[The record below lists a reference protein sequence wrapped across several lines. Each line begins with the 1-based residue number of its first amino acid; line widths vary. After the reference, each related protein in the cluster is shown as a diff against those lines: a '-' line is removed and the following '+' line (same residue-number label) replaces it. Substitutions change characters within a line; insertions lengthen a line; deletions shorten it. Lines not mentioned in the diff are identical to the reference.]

1 MLEPHSEERHSRVS
15 KGEIAPASEAEQHE
29 KQRKR
34 KPMKNLGQMMKQAQE
49 MQVRMQEMQA
59 ALESM
64 EVKGASGA
72 GMVTVTMN
80 GKGAARG
87 VDIDASLLNADEKDV
102 LEDLL
107 VAAFNDA
114 RGKVDDHV
122 KEKTAEIM
130 GGLQLPP
137 GLNLP
142 I

>member
-1 MLEPHSEERHSRVS
+1 MLEPHAEERLSRVS
-15 KGEIAPASEAEQHE
+15 KYEVAPPLQSGKHE

-34 KPMKNLGQMMKQAQE
+34 EPMKNLGQMMKQAQE
-49 MQVRMQEMQA
+49 MQVKMQEMQA
-59 ALESM
+59 GLERM
-64 EVKGASGA
+64 EVGGASGG
-72 GMVTVTMN
+72 GMVAVTMN
-80 GKGAARG
+80 GKGAARS
-87 VDIDASLLNADEKDV
+87 VEIDSSLLKADEKDV

-114 RGKVDDHV
+114 RNKVDDQV

-137 GLNLP
+137 GINLP

>member
-1 MLEPHSEERHSRVS
+1 
-15 KGEIAPASEAEQHE
+15 
-29 KQRKR
+29 
-34 KPMKNLGQMMKQAQE
+34 MKNLGQMMKQAQ
-49 MQVRMQEMQA
+49 QMQEKMQQMQA
-59 ALESM
+59 GLESM
-64 EVKGASGA
+64 EVTGAAGG

-80 GKGAARG
+80 GKGAARRVA
-87 VDIDASLLNADEKDV
+87 VDPSLLAGDEKEV

-114 RGKVDDHV
+114 RAKLDAHV

>member
-1 MLEPHSEERHSRVS
+1 
-15 KGEIAPASEAEQHE
+15 
-29 KQRKR
+29 
-34 KPMKNLGQMMKQAQE
+34 MKNLGQMMKQAQE
-49 MQVRMQEMQA
+49 MQVKMQDMQA
-59 ALESM
+59 ALDSM
-64 EVKGASGA
+64 EVSGASG
-72 GMVTVTMN
+72 GGLVTVTMN

-87 VDIDASLLNADEKDV
+87 VTIDAALLKADEKDV

-114 RGKVDDHV
+114 RNKVDDHV

-130 GGLQLPP
+130 GGLSLPP